1 MNKKICV
8 VLVLVLALS
17 CLAACG
23 GDYIDKA
30 SQNLNKYIIQLSY
43 DEESQILSGVETFV
57 FTNDTE
63 NTFDVLKFHIFA
75 NAYRQDAP
83 MPIVAQNQKVK
94 AYVNGYS
101 YGEINFDKISV
112 DGIDAAYSIGGDDND
127 ILEVPLGKSLYP
139 GQSVE
144 VEMIFEIQL
153 ANIKHRLG
161 YGENTVNMGNFFP
174 ILCVIR
180 NGEFLTDSYCCNGDP
195 FISEMANFEVGL
207 IAPENYV
214 VGTSGD
220 LILTEQITGGVKRT
234 YAAKS
239 VRDFALILSENYTAQ
254 EKVMGKTTLTYLYFN
269 DENYE
274 QNAAICGQALEYFN
288 NLFGAYPYPT
298 LTVAQA
304 DFCFGGMEYPR
315 LVMVSAEQENEDYQW
330 SIVHEIAHQ
339 WLYGLVGNDQYRDA
353 WMDEGLTEFVTLMFF
368 DAHSE
373 YGYDMKTEIA
383 TMMKSYTT
391 YVDVLSSYLNTFDTS
406 MQKPLNEFVSEQ
418 EYVYAAYVKGCLMFY
433 DLYDTMGEARF
444 KKALLSYI
452 DTNKLEIASA
462 QDMIDSFSI
471 VYGVDLTGW
480 FEAYLTGKDILSQV
494 K

>member
-1 MNKKICV
+1 MYKKICI
-8 VLVLVLALS
+8 VLVLVLTLS
-17 CLAACG
+17 CFAACG

-30 SQNLNKYIIQLSY
+30 SQSLNKYLIQLSF
-43 DEESQILSGVETFV
+43 DEESQTLSGVETFV

-63 NTFDVLKFHIFA
+63 NTFDTLKFHIFA

-83 MPIVAQNQKVK
+83 LPIVSQNQKVK

-112 DGIDAAYSIGGDDND
+112 DGIDAAYSISGEDLD
-127 ILEVPLGKSLYP
+127 ILEVPLNETLYP
-139 GQSVE
+139 GQTVE
-144 VEMIFEIQL
+144 VEMIFEIKL

-161 YGENTVNMGNFFP
+161 YGDNTVNIGNFFP
-174 ILCVIR
+174 ILCMIS

-195 FISEMANFEVGL
+195 FVSEAANFEVGL
-207 IAPENYV
+207 ILPENYV
-214 VGTSGD
+214 VGGSGE
-220 LILTEQITGGVKRT
+220 LIATEQISGGVKKT
-234 YAAKS
+234 FAAKC
-239 VRDFALILSENYTAQ
+239 VRDFALIMSKNFSSIENTI
-254 EKVMGKTTLTYLYFN
+254 GKTTLTYLYFD

-274 QNAAICGQALEYFN
+274 KNVTVCTQAFEYFN
-288 NLFGAYPYPT
+288 NLFGAYPYST

-315 LVMVSAEQENEDYQW
+315 FVMVSAEQESEDYEW

-339 WLYGLVGNDQYRDA
+339 WLYGLVGNDQYREA

-373 YGYDMKTEIA
+373 YGYDMQTEIA

-391 YVDVLSSYLNTFDTS
+391 YVDVLSSYLKTFDTT

-444 KKALLSYI
+444 KKALANYI
-452 DTNKLEIASA
+452 DTNKLEIASP
-462 QDMIDSFSI
+462 QDMIDSFSL
-471 VYGVDLTGW
+471 VYGVDLTSW